1 MAGAL
6 REGRPPQES
15 AGPSMVITSLVDQGK
30 IGGEHIL
37 DGNKKSLTWIY
48 MAIKFAKHTFAH
60 FQNATLHRYLDS
72 QYVTADDSVL
82 SFLNLTEVS
91 F

>member
-1 MAGAL
+1 MTGAL

-30 IGGEHIL
+30 IGG
-37 DGNKKSLTWIY
+37 GAYNRKSLTWIY

-60 FQNATLHRYLDS
+60 LQNATLHRYLDS